1 MAYATA
7 ADMIARFGTAE
18 LIRMT
23 TPEGAAMEAIDTAA
37 VDRALV
43 EASDV
48 IDSYLRTR
56 YAVPLATVPPSVPLD
71 VSRLM
76 RRSATMVPPALS
88 RAEPVAARSRLASVA
103 ISFFLKPFTTVSLS
117 RLGLRSAVV
126 STAATNGV
134 LPAAPR
140 PRLLPARRPPR

>member
-56 YAVPLATVPPSVPLD
+56 YAVPLATVPPSI
-71 VSRLM
+71 
-76 RRSATMVPPALS
+76 AGCAC
-88 RAEPVAARSRLASVA
+88 RLARHDLARGENREPTQQMVD
-103 ISFFLKPFTTVSLS
+103 
-117 RLGLRSAVV
+117 
-126 STAATNGV
+126 
-134 LPAAPR
+134 
-140 PRLLPARRPPR
+140 ARREDIAWLDRIAKGIVTLDGLAPPSVDQSGARLRDRCGAFTADNLRGW